1 MKFKNLLRLH
11 EYEELCR
18 QKALNLITGDTE
30 LVSHMS
36 IIQQTMDMA
45 DMLRQFKTEDEDLK
59 VIQIFGMRIFNAFAA
74 SIKLVMAGYSQN
86 SALIMRDILETV
98 FLLDMFST
106 DKSSI
111 STWRLTEDSN
121 RHKKFSPPGVRKI
134 LDARDGFTQKR
145 RAERYKTFS
154 ELAGHP
160 TMKSDYLLRHEPDG
174 DAFIGPFVEHK
185 MLKIMLTEMGSL
197 ACEASTNLDIFFPDT
212 WNEVKSAREN
222 YSQSRNDWL
231 QNFLH

>member
-1 MKFKNLLRLH
+1 MTLENLLRLH
-11 EYEELCR
+11 KGEELLR
-18 QKALNLITGDTE
+18 QKALNLITSDAD
-30 LVSHMS
+30 LVLH
-36 IIQQTMDMA
+36 INIVQQTMDMA
-45 DMLRQFKTEDEDLK
+45 NMLRQFKTEDEDLK

-74 SIKLVMAGYSQN
+74 SIKLVMVGYSQN

-111 STWRLTEDSN
+111 STWRLTEDSERN
-121 RHKKFSPPGVRKI
+121 KKFGPPKVRII

-145 RAERYKTFS
+145 RAERYKAFS
-154 ELAGHP
+154 ELASHP
-160 TMKSDYLLRHEPDG
+160 TMKSNYLLRHEPDG
-174 DAFIGPFVEHK
+174 DAFIGPFIEHK

-212 WNEVKSAREN
+212 WNEVKLAREN